1 MCKLQFTVYVNYDKA
16 FVTIRIYYGL
26 FCVFPND
33 NNMGLRQSY
42 TCLHHYLQMTSNSK
56 LLEDYY

>member
-42 TCLHHYLQMTSNSK
+42 TVNSH
-56 LLEDYY
+56 LSPSLFTNDI